1 MFSSSTILLLI
12 IVIISIQAWKN
23 EDLFKKLVFSP
34 HKVAKNNEWYRFI
47 SSGFVHAD
55 YGHLIFNSI
64 SLYFFSS
71 NLLSAFKS
79 DYLFGAYGD
88 FAFISLFI
96 LGVIISDVPS
106 YIKFKTDPY
115 YSSLGAS
122 GGVSSVIFAS
132 IFIFPTSK
140 ISLLFIPIGIPAF
153 LFGILYLTYC
163 YYMAEKSNDRI
174 NHSAHFIGSLFGIL
188 FLALIK
194 PSLIQ
199 DFIESIKLWRL

>member
-1 MFSSSTILLLI
+1 MLDSSTILLII
-12 IVIISIQAWKN
+12 IVIVSIQSWNKSTLLN
-23 EDLFKKLVFSP
+23 KLVFSP
-34 HKVAKNNEWYRFI
+34 YKVSNENEWYRFI
-47 SSGFVHAD
+47 TSGFVHAD
-55 YGHLIFNSI
+55 YGHLIFNSL

-71 NLLSAFKS
+71 NLLNAFKS

-106 YIKFKTDPY
+106 YIKFKNDPY

-163 YYMAEKSNDRI
+163 YYMAEKSHDRI

-199 DFIESIKLWRL
+199 DFIESIKLWSL